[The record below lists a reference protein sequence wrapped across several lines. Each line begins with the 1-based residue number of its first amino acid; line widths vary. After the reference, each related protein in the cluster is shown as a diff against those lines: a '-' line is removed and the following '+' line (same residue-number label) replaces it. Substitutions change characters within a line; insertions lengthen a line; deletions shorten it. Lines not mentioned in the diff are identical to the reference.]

1 MILLISVCSEPLHY
15 LEFVKPVERI
25 LSESKIKFI
34 SKEYSNVT
42 NDEIISADKVII
54 CGTSLKDN
62 SFLEIFDKFDW
73 IKRYNKQVLGICAGM
88 QIIALKC
95 GGKLM
100 KKQEIGL
107 TDVIFDEDFFG
118 LKDKVRVY
126 SLHNNTVSPA
136 SLNEFYIIGRSAT
149 CIEAIK
155 HKTRPFYGVLF
166 HPEAR
171 NKELIENFIEEKI

>member
-15 LEFVKPVERI
+15 FEFVKPVERI
-25 LSESKIKFI
+25 LSEKKVKFI
-34 SKEYSNVT
+34 SRDYRKVS
-42 NDEIISADKVII
+42 NDEIIDADKVII

-62 SFLEIFDKFDW
+62 SFLEVLDKFDW
-73 IKRYNKQVLGICAGM
+73 IKRYDKPVLGICAGM

-95 GGKLM
+95 GAKLM

-107 TDVIFDEDFFG
+107 IDTVFDEEFFG

-126 SLHNNTVSPA
+126 SLHNNSVSPA
-136 SLNEFYIIGRSAT
+136 SLNEFHIIGRSAT

-155 HKTRPFYGVLF
+155 HKTRPLYGVLF

-171 NKELIENFIEEKI
+171 NKELIENFVEEKI

>member
-15 LEFVKPVERI
+15 FEFVKPVERI
-25 LSESKIKFI
+25 LTESKIKFV
-34 SKEYSNVT
+34 SKEYSNVS
-42 NDEIISADKVII
+42 NDEIIDADKVII

-62 SFLEIFDKFDW
+62 SFLEHLDKFDW
-73 IKRYNKQVLGICAGM
+73 IKRYSKPVLGICAGM

-95 GGKLM
+95 GAKLL

-107 TDVIFDEDFFG
+107 TDVIFDEEFFG
-118 LKDKVRVY
+118 LREKVRVY
-126 SLHNNTVSPA
+126 SLHNNAVSPA
-136 SLNEFYIIGRSAT
+136 SLNEFHIIGKSAT

-155 HKTRPFYGVLF
+155 HKTRPLYGVLF

-171 NKELIENFIEEKI
+171 NKELIANFASEKI